1 MFFIHI
7 FVSMKTKV
15 RIENKKVK
23 FEYFIEETFSAG
35 IKLTGIE
42 VKRIREGMV
51 SMTDSYCY
59 FNDGELF
66 MKNISVQGIGVEGMN
81 RDRKLLLKKKQLRKL
96 EFDLVKG
103 YSIIPHVLYEND
115 RGLLKVDIVLAKGKK
130 LWDKREKIKERDID
144 RESKQSI
151 K

>member
-1 MFFIHI
+1 MYI
-7 FVSMKTKV
+7 FVIMKTKV
-15 RIENKKVK
+15 RIENRKVK

-130 LWDKREKIKERDID
+130 LWDKRNSIKERDID

-151 K
+151 

>member
-1 MFFIHI
+1 
-7 FVSMKTKV
+7 MKTKV
-15 RIENKKVK
+15 RIENRKVK

-130 LWDKREKIKERDID
+130 LWDKRNSIKERDID

-151 K
+151 

>member
-1 MFFIHI
+1 
-7 FVSMKTKV
+7 MKTKV

-103 YSIIPHVLYEND
+103 YSIIPYVLYEND

-151 K
+151 

>member
-1 MFFIHI
+1 
-7 FVSMKTKV
+7 MKTKV
-15 RIENKKVK
+15 RIENRKVK

-66 MKNISVQGIGVEGMN
+66 MKNISVQGIGVEGMT

-130 LWDKREKIKERDID
+130 LWDKRNSIKERDID

>member
-1 MFFIHI
+1 
-7 FVSMKTKV
+7 MKTRV
-15 RIENKKVK
+15 RIENRKVK

-35 IKLTGIE
+35 IKLTGVE

-130 LWDKREKIKERDID
+130 LWDKRNSIKERDID

-151 K
+151 

>member
-1 MFFIHI
+1 
-7 FVSMKTKV
+7 MKTKV

-130 LWDKREKIKERDID
+130 LWDKRNSIKERDID